1 MAKLITASF
10 KRKIL
15 KMLAKM
21 AIEEVEHLIELAHA
35 HLHTE
40 RLLERFEGRNRDR
53 HQIEK
58 LGEE

>member
-1 MAKLITASF
+1 MTKLIGASF

-21 AIEEVEHLIELAHA
+21 AIEEVETLIELAHA

-40 RLLERFEGRNRDR
+40 RLLARFEDRNVDR
-53 HQIEK
+53 KQIEE

>member
-1 MAKLITASF
+1 MTKLITTSF

-21 AIEEVEHLIELAHA
+21 AIEEVETLIELAHA

-40 RLLERFEGRNRDR
+40 RLLERFEGRNTDRD
-53 HQIEK
+53 QIKE
-58 LGEE
+58 LGED